1 MQHEM
6 KLNEKPFNNIKN
18 GSKRIEL
25 RLYDE
30 KGQKLN
36 LNDTIRFYKV
46 NNEEDF
52 VDVKIKGLL
61 RYHSFEEL
69 FNDVDFNIC
78 GPANN
83 LTEKLENIHK
93 IYSKEEEQKYGILAI
108 SMELI

>member
-1 MQHEM
+1 MTHIM
-6 KLNEKPFNNIKN
+6 KLKEKAFNNIKN

-30 KGQKLN
+30 KRKKLN

-46 NNEEDF
+46 DNENEF
-52 VDVKIKGLL
+52 IDVKIQGLL
-61 RYHSFEEL
+61 RYNTFEEL

-78 GPANN
+78 GFANN
-83 LTEKLENIHK
+83 LEEKLENIHK

-108 SMELI
+108 SVKLI